1 LVIDS
6 AGYILTNN
14 HVIDG
19 ATTITVT
26 VVSTGKRYAATVVGT
41 SPTNDIAVLHL
52 ANASGLQ
59 TATFGDSDTVKVS
72 DKVTGVGNA
81 GGAGGTPSAAAGT
94 VQALN
99 QTITASDE
107 SGASAERLSGVI
119 ATDAPIQAGD
129 SGGPLF
135 NAKDQVVGIN
145 TAASTNGQAAG
156 FAIPI
161 NKALS
166 IAQQI
171 RKGIE
176 TSSIHI
182 GYPAF
187 LGVSVQNSSGT
198 GALIGDVV
206 AGLPAAKAGIVGG
219 DTITKV
225 DNTKIGAAAELK
237 TVLNKYQPGDK
248 VTITYLDAAGAS
260 HQVTVTL
267 IAGPA
272 D

>member
-1 LVIDS
+1 M
-6 AGYILTNN
+6 
-14 HVIDG
+14 
-19 ATTITVT
+19 
-26 VVSTGKRYAATVVGT
+26 
-41 SPTNDIAVLHL
+41 
-52 ANASGLQ
+52 
-59 TATFGDSDTVKVS
+59 
-72 DKVTGVGNA
+72 
-81 GGAGGTPSAAAGT
+81 
-94 VQALN
+94 
-99 QTITASDE
+99 
-107 SGASAERLSGVI
+107 I

-176 TSSIHI
+176 TSAIHI

-187 LGVSVQNSSGT
+187 LGVSVKNSSGGT

-219 DTITKV
+219 DVITKV
-225 DNTKIGAAAELK
+225 NNTKIGAAAELK
-237 TVLNKYQPGDK
+237 TVLNKYQPGDE
-248 VTITYLDAAGAS
+248 VTITYLDAAGTS
-260 HQVTVTL
+260 HQVTITL